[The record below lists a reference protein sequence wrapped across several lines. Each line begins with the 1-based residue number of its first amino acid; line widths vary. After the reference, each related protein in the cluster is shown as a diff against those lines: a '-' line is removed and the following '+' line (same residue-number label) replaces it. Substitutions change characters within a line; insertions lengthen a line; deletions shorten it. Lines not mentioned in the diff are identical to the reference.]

1 MSLKIDGSEDNLIHC
16 FKDGQLCSAGL
27 TLLKEQLNLLM
38 DLYILNSNLF
48 EPSDFYKEKVNT
60 EENLFGQDN
69 EEDQFLTE
77 DTFFS

>member
-1 MSLKIDGSEDNLIHC
+1 MSLKIDSSEDNLIHC

-27 TLLKEQLNLLM
+27 TLLKEQLNLLI

-69 EEDQFLTE
+69 EEDQF
-77 DTFFS
+77 FN

>member
-1 MSLKIDGSEDNLIHC
+1 
-16 FKDGQLCSAGL
+16 
-27 TLLKEQLNLLM
+27 M

>member
-1 MSLKIDGSEDNLIHC
+1 MSLKTDGSEINLIHC

-38 DLYILNSNLF
+38 DLFILNSSLF

-69 EEDQFLTE
+69 EEDQF
-77 DTFFS
+77 FN